1 METNKKRR
9 VEVVLTILLVVI
21 ALVVFGLRVFSTN
34 KADQEQA
41 LIAELKSVR
50 TSVQLYLTMNK
61 AFPADLKVLT
71 TQKYQIGNKQ
81 RLYLT
86 GVQVDANNN
95 PIDSFGN
102 AFSFNPSTGEVFSST
117 KGYESW

>member
-86 GVQVDANNN
+86 GVQVDANNI

-102 AFSFNPSTGEVFSST
+102 AFNFNPGTGEVFSST